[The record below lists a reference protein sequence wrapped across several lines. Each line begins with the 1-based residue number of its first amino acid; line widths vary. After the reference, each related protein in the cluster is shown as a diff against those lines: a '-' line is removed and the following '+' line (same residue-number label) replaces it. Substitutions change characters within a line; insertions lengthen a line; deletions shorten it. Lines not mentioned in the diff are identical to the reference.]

1 MDPYNDE
8 DPDYK
13 NTSLS
18 STIPIPSIDTCPKFT
33 NNYWNRGQNY
43 AEPSN
48 YRDHQLPQNQF
59 ATPKK
64 IELPCQNIAFL
75 TCNFIYEEGKPIPG
89 LEMIVGPISEPD
101 YNQFCIKELV
111 EGLLENK
118 RKLSN
123 VPRAQLTAA
132 RGKANPYEK
141 VGESIFI
148 NLSAMKLACLDS
160 QISFTGV
167 KRYDPV
173 KDPVFWFADL
183 CGGPGGFAEYL
194 LWRKHSCEEKVFGWG
209 ITLTGSLDYD
219 LDKFNPI
226 SMVKESFES
235 IYGEDGTGDLYK
247 EENMKYFAEVVMD
260 GTRGIGADLV
270 TADGGFDIRGQESHQ
285 EKLLKHLLLCQI
297 ITMFMTL
304 KKNGVFVLK
313 VFEIFSPFTAGLI
326 WILYRHFERICI
338 VKPLPSRPANSE
350 RYVICC
356 NLKEKSPQIISYLLE
371 VNKKFH
377 ELKTISSSSKE
388 PKEQQMDVNEIV
400 KSEIMN
406 VDEEFMDYLKTSNM
420 KIAIKQKEGLIELQK
435 YIDNP
440 DLETPDH
447 NEYRRLCFQEWHIIK
462 NEEQ

>member
-1 MDPYNDE
+1 MESDPYNDE
-8 DPDYK
+8 DLDYK

-18 STIPIPSIDTCPKFT
+18 FTIPIPSIDTCPKCT

-43 AEPSN
+43 EEPSN

-59 ATPKK
+59 TAPKK
-64 IELPCQNIAFL
+64 IELPSQNVAFL
-75 TCNFIYEEGKPIPG
+75 TSNFIYEEGKPIPG
-89 LEMIVGPISEPD
+89 LEMIVGPILEPD
-101 YNQFCIKELV
+101 YDQFCIKELV
-111 EGLLENK
+111 EE
-118 RKLSN
+118 
-123 VPRAQLTAA
+123 A

-141 VGESIFI
+141 VGESIFL

-194 LWRKHSCEEKVFGWG
+194 LWRKHSCGEKVFGWG

-219 LDKFNPI
+219 LDKFNPD
-226 SMVKESFES
+226 SMVKKSFEP

-247 EENMKYFAEVVMD
+247 EENMNYFAKIVME
-260 GTRGIGADLV
+260 GTHGIGADL
-270 TADGGFDIRGQESHQ
+270 GFDIRGQESHQ
-285 EKLLKHLLLCQI
+285 ERLLKHLLLCQI
-297 ITMFMTL
+297 ITMFITL

-338 VKPLPSRPANSE
+338 IKPLPSRPANSE
-350 RYVICC
+350 
-356 NLKEKSPQIISYLLE
+356 
-371 VNKKFH
+371 
-377 ELKTISSSSKE
+377 
-388 PKEQQMDVNEIV
+388 
-400 KSEIMN
+400 
-406 VDEEFMDYLKTSNM
+406 SNM

-447 NEYRRLCFQEWHIIK
+447 NEYQRLCLQEWHIII
-462 NEEQ
+462 NDEQ